1 MDRKTCLILQ
11 IMKEFN
17 MKSIYIYLLILLI
30 PCTIHADNPQRQN
43 LAPFPSF
50 EVGQQDFHGW
60 YPVGLCEDI
69 PSSLVITEEQFHR
82 GNSSL
87 RINVNSNKIVSGTE
101 YYSSYN
107 AGEGNRQLH
116 GKAGVHGARTIA
128 YRLDRDIKTFHAK
141 VWVLSKEPQTIQIQ
155 VKWYARF
162 GRRRPVELLHV
173 SKSSQFIQQDGLW
186 SQFEIDAIRPQG
198 SHQAQFAIITQ
209 GKESFCIDDVE
220 IDLIRQEA
228 STILTSQIGY
238 ETDSQ
243 TKFALYQQA
252 NQNQRSPEPY
262 SVINLQTQKKV
273 LEGTWEALGYHNEF
287 DRTYW
292 RANFNHLNQAGH
304 YIIHT
309 QEGSKQVFSYPF
321 TLSNS
326 LVMDKVAR
334 LAYEF
339 FYYQRCGME
348 IPGFHLACHMDD
360 AVLPNGEMI
369 DLTGGWH
376 DAGDYNKYNG
386 YTPESFYAL
395 ILAYDRKPAFF
406 DQFDRDQDGRADLLD
421 EALWGAKFLQ
431 KCIDMDSMR
440 LIGQISTGYGYWG
453 KPSNETDNKAGSG
466 DERPVNNW
474 NGNPAH
480 LPAAFALLSKHVSHS
495 NQYLSLAEQLFEKR
509 GGSLTDLIAL
519 HDASGKE
526 SYKLDTINR
535 VKAMMTSTNSALS
548 HFKELAEFA
557 IAYPDHELV
566 NTIRKL
572 AVKRM
577 RQLQEQCDP
586 YFGIHRRK
594 NGDGEWIYFR
604 DYNEINDW
612 YVGESREY
620 LDLAYEA
627 LLIDKLGIS
636 DARSIAENQVHWI
649 VGRNPFNV
657 SMMEGVGYSFVPQ
670 YHHRYNMLPA
680 TPNGAVPGAVVNG
693 ITRAWPWNDRPW
705 LDMNPIPTG
714 EYQCNEPWLPHNNRM
729 LFVISLW

>member
-1 MDRKTCLILQ
+1 MNT
-11 IMKEFN
+11 
-17 MKSIYIYLLILLI
+17 IYISLLVLFA
-30 PCTIHADNPQRQN
+30 PCIIHAEIHQQQN

-50 EVGQQDFHGW
+50 EVEQQHFHGW

-69 PSSLVITEEQFHR
+69 FSSLVITEEQSHR

-87 RINVNSNKIVSGTE
+87 IINVSSKKIASGTE

-107 AGEGNRQLH
+107 AGEGKRQIH
-116 GKAGVHGARTIA
+116 GNAGVHGARTIA

-141 VWVLSKEPQTIQIQ
+141 AWILSQEPQNIKLQ

-173 SKSSQFIQQDGLW
+173 NQSSQIIKQDGLW
-186 SQFEIDAIRPQG
+186 SQFEIEAIRPHD
-198 SHQAQFAIITQ
+198 SHQAQLAIITK
-209 GKESFCIDDVE
+209 GKESFFIDDIE

-228 STILTSQIGY
+228 SNILISQIGY

-243 TKFALYQQA
+243 SKFALYQQS
-252 NQNQRSPEPY
+252 NQNQRPPELY
-262 SVINLQTQKKV
+262 SIINLHTQKKV
-273 LEGTWEALGYHNEF
+273 LEGSWKPLGYHNEF
-287 DRTYW
+287 DRSYW
-292 RANFNHLNQAGH
+292 RADFNRLNRSGQ

-309 QEGSKQVFSYPF
+309 TEGSKQIFSYPF
-321 TLSNS
+321 TISDS
-326 LVMDKVAR
+326 VIMDKVAR

-348 IPGFHLACHMDD
+348 IPGFHQVCHMDD
-360 AVLPNGEMI
+360 AQLPNGDTI

-395 ILAYDRKPAFF
+395 ILAYDRKEAFF

-453 KPSNETDNKAGSG
+453 KPSNETDNKAETG

-474 NGNPAH
+474 NGNPAL
-480 LPAAFALLSKHVSHS
+480 LPAAFALLSKHAPDSD
-495 NQYLSLAEQLFEKR
+495 QYLSLAEQIFKKR

-526 SYKLDTINR
+526 SYKLDAINR
-535 VKAMMTSTNSALS
+535 VKSMMISTESALS
-548 HFKELAEFA
+548 HFRELAEFS
-557 IAYPDHELV
+557 IAYPEHESV
-566 NTIRKL
+566 NMIRKL
-572 AVKRM
+572 APKRM
-577 RQLQEQCDP
+577 QQLQEQCDS

-594 NGDGEWIYFR
+594 SGSGEWIYFR
-604 DYNEINDW
+604 DYHEINDW

-636 DARSIAENQVHWI
+636 DARWIAENQLHWI

-657 SMMEGVGYSFVPQ
+657 SMMEGVGHDFLPQ